1 MICGYCYNTG
11 IPEKHE
17 YDVSHWWNCPPDTN
31 YVCSD
36 SCYTKLEKL
45 VKDGKWM
52 DHKPAA
58 IFGKK
63 KRKLSPSFDKPSI
76 REKGPKSITDKQFTG
91 DLGKFMT

>member
-1 MICGYCYNTG
+1 MICGYCYKTG
-11 IPEKHE
+11 IPEKH
-17 YDVSHWWNCPPDTN
+17 DVSHWWNCPPDTD

-36 SCYTKLEKL
+36 ECYTKLEKL
-45 VKDGKWM
+45 VKDGTWM

-63 KRKLSPSFDKPSI
+63 DNKISPSFGTIPKKS
-76 REKGPKSITDKQFTG
+76 KGPKSVTDKQFSG